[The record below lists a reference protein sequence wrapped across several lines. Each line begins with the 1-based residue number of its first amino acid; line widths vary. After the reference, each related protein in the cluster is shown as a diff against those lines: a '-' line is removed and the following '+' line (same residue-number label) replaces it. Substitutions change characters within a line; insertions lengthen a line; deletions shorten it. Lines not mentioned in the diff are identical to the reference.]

1 VAPHQGG
8 GKEVRDRDLAPANGE
23 SGGVRIDVYTR
34 AFKFKHDLD
43 IRAAAATHP
52 RPKKAAELAPD
63 LHSQYEELL
72 HTVWD
77 TERRERMMDRI
88 DAALDAE
95 KRRHHHQNNC
105 PVSRDRQ

>member
-1 VAPHQGG
+1 
-8 GKEVRDRDLAPANGE
+8 
-23 SGGVRIDVYTR
+23 VRIDVYTR

-95 KRRHHHQNNC
+95 ERRPHHDQRALRGAGEQERLR
-105 PVSRDRQ
+105 SRDRQ